1 MSRAELAGQWRE
13 GPVCHGHAVRVSD
26 VCRQ

>member
-13 GPVCHGHAVRVSD
+13 KPVCHGYAVRASG